1 MKNNN
6 NGKTLLIYLLVSVA
20 IICGLVYMLTSMSTK
35 SSDKKYSEIME
46 QFDSLNVSQ
55 FELDLGSGQLK
66 YKLKGEDKVYSYTVP
81 NVSLFAN
88 EVLGGEDAENYRK
101 KYNTE
106 NPDDPL
112 QYNLIPISDNSF
124 WLNLIPTLLM
134 LGVMIFF
141 FVFMMK
147 NAGGGK
153 MSSFGKTNAKMAP
166 SSKKATFEDVAG
178 ADEEKEELKE
188 IVDFLRDN
196 KKYTEIGARIPKGV
210 LLLGPPGTGKTL
222 LARAVAGEAKVPFF
236 SISGSDFV
244 EMFVGVGA
252 SRVRDLFEQAKKN
265 APAIIFIDEIDAV
278 GRQRGAG
285 LGGGHDEREQTLNQ
299 LLVEMDGFEDNDSVI
314 VMAATNRRDIL
325 DPALL
330 RPGRFDRQIL
340 VGYPD
345 VKGREAILKVH
356 TRNKPLAPDVDLET
370 IAKSTVGF
378 TGADLENL
386 VNEASLL
393 AARKNKKAI
402 TKDELEEASIKVV
415 AGPEK
420 KSKVFTED
428 EKKLTAYHEGGH
440 ALCTYY
446 SKSQDKVHQVS
457 IIPRGQA
464 GGFTMSLPVK
474 DKSYVSKNEMYEN
487 IVVLLGGRVAEKLI
501 LDDISTGASN
511 DLERATSTARNM
523 VTRYGFSDNLG
534 PVVYGQGDHEVFLG
548 RDYTNTPSYSDNV
561 AAEIDNEIRTLIESA
576 FTDAEKILN
585 EHMDKLHVVAK
596 YLMKYEKVDGATFE
610 KLMNGELTES
620 EFMGEPDKTPEIQD
634 TPEIVD
640 DISVDDN

>member
-166 SSKKATFEDVAG
+166 SSKKATFDDVAG

-236 SISGSDFV
+236 SVSGSDFV

-252 SRVRDLFEQAKKN
+252 SRVRDLFEQVKKN

-420 KSKVFTED
+420 KSKVITED